1 MSGRYPYP
9 VKPEGDES
17 LWGYT
22 HRLAEE
28 NLVYRHVQLRRRIGI
43 VGNSAEC
50 ARKQLNGLSDI
61 SGVGFRILRSM
72 QHGDHDKQD
81 AIFFGNRVRRQR
93 LEFVRSRL
101 CPLCYLSSGYHNRIF
116 DLRILR
122 ACPIHK
128 IELVEYCPT
137 CDIGLTWHRNA
148 ISCCSKGHT
157 LWTGQHLD
165 FEPRKIKRPLRAER
179 LIFERCGQ
187 PISGTSI
194 LAALPDDV
202 RNLSLEGQLV
212 LFALLGDA
220 DRDFPKDYRR
230 GRQRRY
236 DNVPTWDMLNDGLAL
251 AERLPESFIEW
262 LAARYDPSNNG
273 PSDLGKRI
281 QPLQHALSDSKPTE
295 VPALKLLLRPLT
307 KFARERGHSGKVTS
321 PWAEPPDPAKGQ
333 MNLLQAAELMK
344 VRLRRART
352 IAQREGW
359 ARFGP
364 KQDTGATLVSS
375 ASVQRWVEE
384 GGDDLTCREAA
395 RLLGVAEAEVM
406 DFAKNRIVGTFRA
419 GRNGNRGTKR
429 NWNFK
434 RCKILDLKKELE
446 KGLMASAP
454 TGKIVSYREYRSM
467 TRGPVIAYW
476 KVVKAV
482 RGGRLQ
488 IVTWPR
494 NGRLEEAIFRL
505 QDLDLALRGTNKR
518 APRKLKNNNNSV
530 MTKMYSLRALEI
542 RFSTSRRIIEAAIK
556 RKYLRA
562 TIGANGDP
570 QISDTDL
577 GAFERNHV
585 FVGKVAKDRKV
596 LSIVVLI
603 HELKEACIL
612 PEDRV
617 ADSADGLLYRV
628 ADIRAWETQRKAA

>member
-50 ARKQLNGLSDI
+50 ARKQLNGLSEI
-61 SGVGFRILRSM
+61 SGVGFRMLRRM
-72 QHGDHDKQD
+72 QHGERDKQD

-122 ACPIHK
+122 ACPIHE

-137 CDIGLTWHRNA
+137 CNIGLTWHRNA

-157 LWTGQHLD
+157 LWTGHQLD
-165 FEPRKIKRPLRAER
+165 FEPRKIKRSLRAER

-187 PISGTSI
+187 PISGPSI
-194 LAALPDDV
+194 LAALPENV
-202 RNLSLEGQLV
+202 RNLPLEGQLV

-220 DRDFPKDYRR
+220 ARDFPTDYRR
-230 GRQRRY
+230 GRQLRY
-236 DNVPTWDMLNDGLAL
+236 DHVPTWEMLNDGLAL
-251 AERLPESFIEW
+251 AEGFPESFIEW
-262 LAARYDPSNNG
+262 LTARYDPSNNG
-273 PSDLGKRI
+273 PSDMGKRI

-295 VPALKLLLRPLT
+295 NPALKLLLGPLT
-307 KFARERGHSGKVTS
+307 KFARERGHSGKITS

-333 MNLLQAAELMK
+333 MNLLQAAEMMK
-344 VRLRRART
+344 VRLRRVRT
-352 IAQREGW
+352 IAEREGW

-375 ASVQRWVEE
+375 ASVQRWVNE

-395 RLLGVAEAEVM
+395 RLLGVAESEVM
-406 DFAKNRIVGTFRA
+406 DFAKNRVVGTFRA
-419 GRNGNRGTKR
+419 GRNGNRGTTR

-434 RCKILDLKKELE
+434 RCKILELKKELQE
-446 KGLMASAP
+446 RVMTRAP
-454 TGKIVSYREYRSM
+454 TGRIVSYRQYRSM
-467 TRGPVIAYW
+467 TRGPAVAYW
-476 KVVKAV
+476 KIVKAV

-488 IVTWPR
+488 LVTWPH
-494 NGRLEEAIFRL
+494 NGRLEETTFCL
-505 QDLDLALRGTNKR
+505 GDLDLALRGTTKR
-518 APRKLKNNNNSV
+518 APRKLKNRNNST
-530 MTKMYSLRALEI
+530 MKKMYSLRALEI

-556 RKYLRA
+556 RGYLRA
-562 TIGANGDP
+562 TIDENGDP
-570 QISDTDL
+570 QICDTDL
-577 GAFERNHV
+577 GTFERAHV
-585 FVGKVAKDRKV
+585 FVGRMAKDRKIP
-596 LSIVVLI
+596 SMVVLI
-603 HELKEACIL
+603 HDLKEAGIL
-612 PEDRV
+612 PEANV

-628 ADIRAWETQRKAA
+628 ADVRAWDTQRNAA